1 MDKWYSLLVLLVVG
15 GGISAIRWW
24 VEKQRR
30 EEEAREAAKRP
41 QDRRAA
47 RQPPLSPSAVE
58 TVARSGVGPRT
69 IFYGRPG
76 EAPARAVDVVE
87 LHPSPPEP
95 PPMEEVGALEKHHL
109 ARPVRGALKGRVAA
123 AVGSGATAKEALGGG
138 RFVSEMLRPKHL
150 AGAMIVREILGPPKS
165 LEGTD
170 ALLR

>member
-1 MDKWYSLLVLLVVG
+1 MEPPQ
-15 GGISAIRWW
+15 APRAT
-24 VEKQRR
+24 RR
-30 EEEAREAAKRP
+30 
-41 QDRRAA
+41 
-47 RQPPLSPSAVE
+47 PPLPASSVK

-95 PPMEEVGALEKHHL
+95 PPMEEIVALEKHHL
-109 ARPVRGALKGRVAA
+109 ARPVRGALEGRVAA

-165 LEGTD
+165 LEGAD